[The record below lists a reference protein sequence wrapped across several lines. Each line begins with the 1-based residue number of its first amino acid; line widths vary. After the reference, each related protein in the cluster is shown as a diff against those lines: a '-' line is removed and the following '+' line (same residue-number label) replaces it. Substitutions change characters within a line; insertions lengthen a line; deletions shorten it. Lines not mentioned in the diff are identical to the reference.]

1 MQPSYQIE
9 RRKDVRSPLRL
20 PVSVKLATAEMSARS
35 ENISTSGILLSSD
48 FLIPEGSA
56 VELAVDVARMPE
68 PGLFL
73 TARGKVLRVQPQAS
87 GKFAIAVSC
96 DHPFRITRRNAKA

>member
-1 MQPSYQIE
+1 MQPSYPIE
-9 RRKDVRSPLRL
+9 RRKDVRNSLRL
-20 PVSVKLATAEMSARS
+20 PVSVKLAATEMSARS
-35 ENISTSGILLSSD
+35 ENISASGILLSSD

-68 PGLFL
+68 PGFLL
-73 TARGKVLRVQPQAS
+73 TARGRVLRVQPQTS

-96 DHPFRITRRNAKA
+96 DHPFRIMRRSPKA